1 MLTQLVIHILPE
13 EIDWFEWQSKQ
24 LKQGSYYLDNDDKVL
39 VDVTLNLN
47 LVEWKESKLPKKYF
61 VEKFKNIQ
69 KLYDW
74 ADTNFIADDN
84 NICLGCNDK
93 RRSSIN
99 ESTSDNIVYL
109 DADIIFNPY
118 TLKYL
123 IDSTKI
129 IEDKYYIISPQIPK
143 MWDNTWDP
151 LVNKEFINISPS
163 HENYKSFDAYKIF
176 NVPNDFNLKHHNG
189 FKMGGGLFNLIS
201 TNLLKYIKIPESLGP
216 YGLDDTFII
225 ECAKLMKQ
233 QNYSVSQYIIE
244 NIVVTENLKY
254 RDDLYS
260 NYLKSI
266 DMKND
271 FRENSHKVF
280 TNELSIFWEKIKN
293 SKS

>member
-47 LVEWKESKLPKKYF
+47 LIEWEESKLPKKYF

-109 DADIIFNPY
+109 DADIIFVALFHIFQVQN
-118 TLKYL
+118 
-123 IDSTKI
+123 
-129 IEDKYYIISPQIPK
+129 
-143 MWDNTWDP
+143 
-151 LVNKEFINISPS
+151 VNFW
-163 HENYKSFDAYKIF
+163 HLRTSFD
-176 NVPNDFNLKHHNG
+176 
-189 FKMGGGLFNLIS
+189 FKSLFSWILFGHLFLSIINFDIHLIL
-201 TNLLKYIKIPESLGP
+201 NLLSSL
-216 YGLDDTFII
+216 L
-225 ECAKLMKQ
+225 
-233 QNYSVSQYIIE
+233 
-244 NIVVTENLKY
+244 NI
-254 RDDLYS
+254 
-260 NYLKSI
+260 
-266 DMKND
+266 
-271 FRENSHKVF
+271 
-280 TNELSIFWEKIKN
+280 
-293 SKS
+293 